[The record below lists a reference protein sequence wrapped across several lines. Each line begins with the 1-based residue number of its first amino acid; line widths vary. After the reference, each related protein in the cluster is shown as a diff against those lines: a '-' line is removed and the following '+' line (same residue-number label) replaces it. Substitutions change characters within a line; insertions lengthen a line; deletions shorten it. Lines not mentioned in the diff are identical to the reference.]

1 MKATFILPLSENIV
15 KILEK
20 IAENYKTDVK
30 KEDMKDGYFILAKP
44 KLQIASA
51 VETSNYII
59 HVWGASEEDINY
71 LTTMFDNP
79 IRTSSEKLSTLEFAQ
94 ELLLLPN
101 IDNISKEEIID
112 YMQLSEQDYDQYK
125 KLLRLSVMRQSPNEV
140 VEQIYKILEKKQ

>member
-1 MKATFILPLSENIV
+1 MKATYILPLTENIE

-30 KEDMKDGYFILAKP
+30 KEDMNDGYFILAKP

-94 ELLLLPN
+94 ELLILPN
-101 IDNISKEEIID
+101 IDSLSKDEIID
-112 YMQLSEQDYDQYK
+112 FMQLSEQDYDQYK
-125 KLLRLSVMRQSPNEV
+125 KLLRLSVMRQSPHNA

>member
-1 MKATFILPLSENIV
+1 MKATYILPLTENIV

-30 KEDMKDGYFILAKP
+30 KEDMNDGYFILAKP

-94 ELLLLPN
+94 ELLILPN
-101 IDNISKEEIID
+101 IDSLSKDEIID
-112 YMQLSEQDYDQYK
+112 FMQLSEQDYDQYK
-125 KLLRLSVMRQSPNEV
+125 KLLRLSVMRQSPHDA

>member
-1 MKATFILPLSENIV
+1 MKATYILPISENIV

-30 KEDMKDGYFILAKP
+30 KEDMNDGYFILAEP

-71 LTTMFDNP
+71 LTTMFGNP

-94 ELLLLPN
+94 ELLILPN
-101 IDNISKEEIID
+101 IESLSKDEIID
-112 YMQLSEQDYDQYK
+112 FMQLSEQDYDQYK
-125 KLLRLSVMRQSPNEV
+125 KLLRLSVMRQSPHDA
-140 VEQIYKILEKKQ
+140 VERISKILEKKQ

>member
-1 MKATFILPLSENIV
+1 MKATFILPLTENIV

-94 ELLLLPN
+94 ELLILPN
-101 IDNISKEEIID
+101 IDSLSKDEIID
-112 YMQLSEQDYDQYK
+112 FMQLSEQDYDQYK
-125 KLLRLSVMRQSPNEV
+125 KLLRLSVMRQSPHHA
-140 VEQIYKILEKKQ
+140 VEQVHKILEKKQ